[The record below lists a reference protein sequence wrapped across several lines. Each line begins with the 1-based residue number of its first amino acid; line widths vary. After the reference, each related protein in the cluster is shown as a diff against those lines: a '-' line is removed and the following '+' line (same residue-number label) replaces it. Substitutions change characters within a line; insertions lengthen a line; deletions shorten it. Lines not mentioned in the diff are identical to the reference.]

1 MSCPFDHTQ
10 LDLSGPATTTQ
21 PSPLA
26 GDIAAGFPAQINDR
40 YRVVSDPHQVKQ
52 ILLQPDLFTP
62 DNALLTG
69 IDLEP
74 ATLRI
79 LAAERFSLPPVLASA
94 SGAAHR
100 QVRGIVAGFF
110 SPKKVAAQREY
121 VESRVTQIVSE
132 LVTEARAAGDDAA
145 TVDLAPRLADL
156 IPPEVMERMTGVP
169 APELADLK
177 RFSRHS
183 LELFWGW
190 PEPDRQLELAH
201 TAVEFHQW
209 LRRSISEAIAAD
221 DGNLFAQLHAAG
233 VDVDRIRSLGYFL
246 TIAGQETTALLI
258 NTALDT
264 ALRGGQ
270 WKQYGESSAATSAF
284 VTDVLAGKSSVPT
297 WRRLASTD
305 LEVDGVH
312 YPAGQQLVLQ
322 LSGEQYLADSDDS
335 LAFGFGLHRCLGAGL
350 AQMETEAVVQT
361 LSRLLPDLELAAED
375 PPWLHLLSFQAPVT
389 VPVRLNL
396 HGHGAKA

>member
-1 MSCPFDHTQ
+1 MSCPFDHTR
-10 LDLSGPATTTQ
+10 LGLSGPATTAQ
-21 PSPLA
+21 SSPLA
-26 GDIAAGFPAQINDR
+26 GDLASGFPAQINER
-40 YRVVSDPHQVKQ
+40 YRVVADPQQIKQ

-62 DNALLTG
+62 DNALLTA

-110 SPKKVAAQREY
+110 SPKKVAAQRAY
-121 VESRVTQIVSE
+121 VESRVAQIVAE
-132 LVTEARAAGDDAA
+132 LAADARAGGTEAG
-145 TVDLAPRLADL
+145 TVDLATRLADL

-169 APELADLK
+169 APPLADLK
-177 RFSRHS
+177 RYSRHS

-190 PEPDRQLELAH
+190 PPAERQIELAH
-201 TAVEFHQW
+201 TAVEFHRW
-209 LRRSISEAIAAD
+209 LRGSVADAIAAD
-221 DGNLFAQLHAAG
+221 DGNLFAELHAAG

-264 ALRGGQ
+264 ALRSGAWQ
-270 WKQYGESSAATSAF
+270 EFGESTEAAAAL
-284 VTDVLAGKSSVPT
+284 VTDVLAGQSSVPT

-305 LEVDGVH
+305 LEVDGVS

-322 LSGEQYLADSDDS
+322 LSGDQYVADSDDS

-350 AQMETEAVVQT
+350 AQLETEAVVHT
-361 LSRLLPDLELAAED
+361 LARLLPGLELAAHD
-375 PPWLHLLSFQAPVT
+375 APWLHLLSFQAPVT

-396 HGHGAKA
+396 PGATA